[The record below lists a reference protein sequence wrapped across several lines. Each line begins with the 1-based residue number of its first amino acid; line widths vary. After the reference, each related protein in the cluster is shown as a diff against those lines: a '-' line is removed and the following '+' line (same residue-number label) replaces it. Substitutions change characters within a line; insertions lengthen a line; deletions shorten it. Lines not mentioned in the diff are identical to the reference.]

1 MQAASRCVSPS
12 CSSHAFN
19 STAISITIAVLALS
33 YLTCVRAF
41 SGLDRGGQVDTMKL
55 RSSTHRCRP
64 PTSSVGTS
72 RSALGAATVFL
83 LALVAPAARGQ
94 STDSFAAPASDSG
107 KVAEIIVTAQRR
119 TESLQNTP
127 VAVTAISGDALA
139 AQHIDN
145 LSNISAVTPSVN
157 FQSTNNAQATANLEI
172 RGIGTVGSNR
182 AFEGSVGVFVDGVYL
197 SRAGQLL
204 SNFLD
209 FDSLQILRGPQGT
222 LFGKNTTAG
231 ALLITSASPQFD
243 RYDGSYEVTVGN
255 YGAVLARVTSN
266 LPVSNIVALRFAAL
280 ISNVDGYIEKPDGG
294 DRYNDHRARAFKAQV
309 LFEPNSASTFRLIG
323 DISIEHENCC
333 YGSVLVAPGP
343 VQPLINAL
351 TAANGLKLASG
362 NPYDYQAVLNLNT
375 DQHIDDRG
383 AVLLSDWEISPET
396 SLHAITAYRVW
407 SESQVGADFD
417 FSGADILIGN
427 ETFKSHQFSQEF
439 DLHGRIGGTPLFKS
453 ANYLA
458 GLYFA
463 HEALLATRDLFW
475 GRQAQTY
482 WNALFAPLPP
492 GTVAAAPGQW
502 SAERYPGDDKS
513 YAAFTH
519 FTFNVTNKLGALMG
533 LRYTKEIKQ
542 GAFENP
548 YFDPAPNEVFR
559 VLGIQPGPQFN
570 AAHSDSAVS
579 GTVGLQ
585 YAFDTGKMAYVV
597 YSRGFKAGGINLD
610 NNAAGLVANNP
621 SIVRGATP
629 LNPTYRPEKIDGVE
643 AGFKADYLDGKARS
657 NVAVFYDKISDL
669 QVAQFL
675 GLQFVVLNAPSAK
688 VYGAEI
694 ENTYRFSRDFNL
706 TAAATALPEAKI
718 AESHVLGPPLSDR
731 RFAQAPRWA
740 GSLGANARRSL
751 NQSIAVTARA
761 AFQYTGRV
769 YTDTSSTYQID
780 SVTLL
785 KAGLGIESV
794 NRNWSVEAWCLNCAD
809 RRYYI
814 FTFPVPLQTG
824 TQGAYVGAPRTFG
837 LTLRAHF

>member
-1 MQAASRCVSPS
+1 
-12 CSSHAFN
+12 
-19 STAISITIAVLALS
+19 
-33 YLTCVRAF
+33 
-41 SGLDRGGQVDTMKL
+41 MKL

-145 LSNISAVTPSVN
+145 VSNISAVTPSVN

-294 DRYNDHRARAFKAQV
+294 DRYNDHRPRAFKAQV

-519 FTFNVTNKLGALMG
+519 FTFNVTNKLGALVG

>member
-1 MQAASRCVSPS
+1 MRRPRGPFRSRGCAVRLCLSGPQACRRRSSTMQAASRCVSPS

-83 LALVAPAARGQ
+83 SALVAPAARGQ

-145 LSNISAVTPSVN
+145 LSNISAVTPSVG

-231 ALLITSASPQFD
+231 ALLITSAKPQFD

-255 YGAVLARVTSN
+255 YGAVLARAASN
-266 LPVSNIVALRFAAL
+266 FPVSKTVALRFAAL
-280 ISNVDGYIEKPDGG
+280 ISNADGYIENPNGG
-294 DRYNDHRARAFKAQV
+294 YHYNGHRPRAFKTQV
-309 LFEPNSASTFRLIG
+309 LFEPNSALTFRLIG

-333 YGSVLVAPGP
+333 YGSVVVVPGP

-351 TAANGLKLASG
+351 TAANGLKLASA

-375 DQHIDDRG
+375 DQQIGDRG
-383 AVLLSDWEISPET
+383 AVLLSDWTISPET

-407 SESQVGADFD
+407 SESQLGADFD
-417 FSGADILIGN
+417 FSGADLVIGN

-439 DLHGRIGGTPLFKS
+439 DLHGRIAKTPLFKS
-453 ANYLA
+453 AEYLA

-475 GRQAQTY
+475 GQQAQAY
-482 WNALFAPLPP
+482 WNGLFAPFPP
-492 GTVAAAPGQW
+492 GTVAAARGRW

-513 YAAFTH
+513 YAAFMH
-519 FTFNVTNKLGALMG
+519 FTFNVTSKLNALIG
-533 LRYTKEIKQ
+533 LRYTKEIKH

-548 YFDPAPNEVFR
+548 YFDPARNEVFR

-579 GTVGLQ
+579 GTAGLQ
-585 YAFDTGKMAYVV
+585 YLFDSSKMAYVT

-675 GLQFVVLNAPSAK
+675 GLQFAVLN
-688 VYGAEI
+688 
-694 ENTYRFSRDFNL
+694 
-706 TAAATALPEAKI
+706 
-718 AESHVLGPPLSDR
+718 
-731 RFAQAPRWA
+731 
-740 GSLGANARRSL
+740 
-751 NQSIAVTARA
+751 
-761 AFQYTGRV
+761 
-769 YTDTSSTYQID
+769 
-780 SVTLL
+780 
-785 KAGLGIESV
+785 
-794 NRNWSVEAWCLNCAD
+794 
-809 RRYYI
+809 
-814 FTFPVPLQTG
+814 
-824 TQGAYVGAPRTFG
+824 
-837 LTLRAHF
+837 

>member
-1 MQAASRCVSPS
+1 
-12 CSSHAFN
+12 
-19 STAISITIAVLALS
+19 
-33 YLTCVRAF
+33 
-41 SGLDRGGQVDTMKL
+41 
-55 RSSTHRCRP
+55 
-64 PTSSVGTS
+64 
-72 RSALGAATVFL
+72 
-83 LALVAPAARGQ
+83 
-94 STDSFAAPASDSG
+94 
-107 KVAEIIVTAQRR
+107 
-119 TESLQNTP
+119 
-127 VAVTAISGDALA
+127 GDALA

-294 DRYNDHRARAFKAQV
+294 DRYNDHRPRAFKAQV

-519 FTFNVTNKLGALMG
+519 FTFNVTNKLGALVG

>member
-1 MQAASRCVSPS
+1 
-12 CSSHAFN
+12 
-19 STAISITIAVLALS
+19 
-33 YLTCVRAF
+33 
-41 SGLDRGGQVDTMKL
+41 MKL
-55 RSSTHRCRP
+55 RSGSRRCRL

-72 RSALGAATVFL
+72 PSALGGAMVFL
-83 LALVAPAARGQ
+83 STLVAPVAWGQ
-94 STDSFAAPASDSG
+94 STVSPAAPASDSG
-107 KVAEIIVTAQRR
+107 KVPEVIVTAQRR
-119 TESLQNTP
+119 SESLQSTP
-127 VAVTAISGDALA
+127 VAVTAITGDALA

-145 LSNISAVTPSVN
+145 ISNISAVTPSVN
-157 FQSTNNAQATANLEI
+157 FQSTNNAQASANLEI

-197 SRAGQLL
+197 SRVGQLL

-209 FDSLQILRGPQGT
+209 FESLQILRDPQGT

-231 ALLITSASPQFD
+231 ALLITSVKPQFD

-255 YGAVLARVTSN
+255 YGAVLARGASN
-266 LPVSNIVALRFAAL
+266 LPVSKTVALRLAAL
-280 ISNVDGYIEKPDGG
+280 ISNVDGYIENPNGS
-294 DRYNDHRARAFKAQV
+294 DRYNDHRPRAFKAQV
-309 LFEPNSASTFRLIG
+309 LFEPNSALPFPLIG

-333 YGSVLVAPGP
+333 YGSVVVIPGP
-343 VQPLINAL
+343 VHPLINAL

-375 DQHIDDRG
+375 DQHIGDRG
-383 AVLLSDWEISPET
+383 AVLLSNWEISPET

-407 SESQVGADFD
+407 AESQLGADFD

-439 DLHGRIGGTPLFKS
+439 DLYGRIGETPLFKS

-482 WNALFAPLPP
+482 WNAVFAPFPP
-492 GTVAAAPGQW
+492 GTVAAAPGRW

-519 FTFNVTNKLGALMG
+519 LTFNVTNKLNALMG
-533 LRYTKEIKQ
+533 LATTQRIKH

-548 YFDPAPNEVFR
+548 YFDPARNEVFR
-559 VLGIQPGPQFN
+559 LLGIQPGPQFN
-570 AAHSDSAVS
+570 AAHSDSAVR
-579 GTVGLQ
+579 GTAGWQ
-585 YAFDTGKMAYVV
+585 YMFDTGKMAYVT

-621 SIVRGATP
+621 AIVPGAAP
-629 LNPTYRPEKIDGVE
+629 LNPTYRPEKVDGVE

-657 NVAVFYDKISDL
+657 NLAVFYNTISDL

-675 GLQFVVLNAPSAK
+675 GLQFAVLNAPSAK

-694 ENTYRFSRDFNL
+694 ENTYRVTRDITL

-718 AESHVLGPPLSDR
+718 AESQVLGPPLSGR

-740 GSLGANARRSL
+740 ASLGANGSHSL
-751 NQSIAVTARA
+751 NESLAVTARA
-761 AFQYTGRV
+761 LLQHTGRV
-769 YTDTSSTYQID
+769 YTDTSSDYQIG
-780 SVTLL
+780 SVTQLN
-785 KAGLGIESV
+785 AGLGIDSV
-794 NRNWSVEAWCLNCAD
+794 GRNWSVE
-809 RRYYI
+809 I
-814 FTFPVPLQTG
+814 
-824 TQGAYVGAPRTFG
+824 
-837 LTLRAHF
+837 

>member
-1 MQAASRCVSPS
+1 
-12 CSSHAFN
+12 
-19 STAISITIAVLALS
+19 VLLLCAL
-33 YLTCVRAF
+33 V
-41 SGLDRGGQVDTMKL
+41 
-55 RSSTHRCRP
+55 P
-64 PTSSVGTS
+64 P
-72 RSALGAATVFL
+72 AAT
-83 LALVAPAARGQ
+83 GQ
-94 STDSFAAPASDSG
+94 SADPHSESGSDSG
-107 KVAEIIVTAQRR
+107 EVAKIIVTAQRR
-119 TESLQNTP
+119 SESLQDTP
-127 VAVTAISGDALA
+127 VAVTAITGDALA
-139 AQHIDN
+139 ARHIDN
-145 LSNISAVTPSVN
+145 VSNISAVTPSVN

-197 SRAGQLL
+197 SRSGQLL

-209 FDSLQILRGPQGT
+209 FDSLQVLRGPQGT

-231 ALLITSASPQFD
+231 ALVLTSVSPQFD

-255 YGAVLARVTSN
+255 YGAALARVASN
-266 LPVSNIVALRFAAL
+266 VPVSDAVALRFAAL
-280 ISNVDGYIEKPDGG
+280 ASDVDGYIENPNGG
-294 DRYNDHRARAFKAQV
+294 ERYNGHRPRAFKAQA
-309 LFEPNSASTFRLIG
+309 LFEPNSGLSFHLIG

-351 TAANGLKLASG
+351 TAGNGLKLASG

-375 DQHIDDRG
+375 DQHIDDHG
-383 AVLLSDWEISPET
+383 AVLLSDWKISPDT

-407 SESQVGADFD
+407 SESQLEADFD
-417 FSGADILIGN
+417 FSGADILIGD
-427 ETFKSHQFSQEF
+427 ETFKSRQFSQEF
-439 DLHGRIGGTPLFKS
+439 DLHGTFEGTSLFKS
-453 ANYLA
+453 ADYLA

-463 HEALLATRDLFW
+463 HESLLATRDLFW

-482 WNALFAPLPP
+482 WNALFATFPP

-519 FTFNVTNKLGALMG
+519 FTFNVTDKLGALMG
-533 LRYTKEIKQ
+533 FRYTKETKQ

-579 GTVGLQ
+579 GTGGLQ
-585 YAFDTGKMAYVV
+585 YALDTGEMAYVV

-621 SIVRGATP
+621 AIVRGATP
-629 LNPTYRPEKIDGVE
+629 LNPTYRPEKVDGVE
-643 AGFKADYLDGKARS
+643 AGFKADYLDYKARS
-657 NVAVFYDKISDL
+657 NLAVFYDRISDL

-675 GLQFVVLNAPSAK
+675 GLQFGVLNAPSAR
-688 VYGAEI
+688 VYGAEV
-694 ENTYRFSRDFNL
+694 ENTYRASRDITL

-718 AESHVLGPPLSDR
+718 AESHELGPPLSGR

-740 GSLGANARRSL
+740 GSLRADGRHSL

-761 AFQYTGRV
+761 AVQYTGRV
-769 YTDTSSTYQID
+769 YTDTSSIYQID

-785 KAGLGIESV
+785 NAGLGIESV

-837 LTLRAHF
+837 LTLQGHF

>member
-1 MQAASRCVSPS
+1 
-12 CSSHAFN
+12 
-19 STAISITIAVLALS
+19 
-33 YLTCVRAF
+33 
-41 SGLDRGGQVDTMKL
+41 MKL
-55 RSSTHRCRP
+55 RSSTHGCRP
-64 PTSSVGTS
+64 ATSSVGTS
-72 RSALGAATVFL
+72 RSALGAATVLL

-145 LSNISAVTPSVN
+145 VSNISAVTPSVN

-172 RGIGTVGSNR
+172 RGIGTVGNNR

-209 FDSLQILRGPQGT
+209 FDSLQVLRGPQGT

-255 YGAVLARVTSN
+255 YGAVLARVASN
-266 LPVSNIVALRFAAL
+266 LPVSNTVALRFAAL
-280 ISNVDGYIEKPDGG
+280 ISNVDGYIENPNGG
-294 DRYNDHRARAFKAQV
+294 DRYNDHRPRAFKAQA
-309 LFEPNSASTFRLIG
+309 LFEPNPALTFRLIG

-333 YGSVLVAPGP
+333 YGSVVVIPGP

-351 TAANGLKLASG
+351 SAANGLKLASA

-375 DQHIDDRG
+375 DQHISDRG

-396 SLHAITAYRVW
+396 SLHAVTAYRVW
-407 SESQVGADFD
+407 SESQLGADFD
-417 FSGADILIGN
+417 FSGADILTGN
-427 ETFKSHQFSQEF
+427 ETFKSRQFSQEF
-439 DLHGRIGGTPLFKS
+439 DLHGRIGETTLFKS
-453 ANYLA
+453 ADYLA

-463 HEALLATRDLFW
+463 HEALSATRDLFW
-475 GRQAQTY
+475 GQQAQTY
-482 WNALFAPLPP
+482 WNALVAPFPP
-492 GTVAAAPGQW
+492 GTVAAAPGRW

-519 FTFNVTNKLGALMG
+519 FTFNVTDKFSALTG
-533 LRYTKEIKQ
+533 LRYTKEIKH

-548 YFDPAPNEVFR
+548 YFDPTPNEVFR

-570 AAHSDSAVS
+570 ATHSDSAVS
-579 GTVGLQ
+579 GTAGLQ
-585 YAFDTGKMAYVV
+585 YVFGTGKMAYVT

-621 SIVRGATP
+621 AIVPGSTP
-629 LNPTYRPEKIDGVE
+629 LNPTYKPEKIDGVE
-643 AGFKADYLDGKARS
+643 VGFKADYLDDKARS
-657 NVAVFYDKISDL
+657 NLAVFYDKISDL

-675 GLQFVVLNAPSAK
+675 GLQFAVLNAPSARL
-688 VYGAEI
+688 YGAEI
-694 ENTYRFSRDFNL
+694 ENTYRVTRDITL

-718 AESHVLGPPLSDR
+718 AESHVLGPPLSGR

-740 GSLGANARRSL
+740 GSLGANASHSL
-751 NQSIAVTARA
+751 NESVAVTSRA
-761 AFQYTGRV
+761 ALQYTGRV
-769 YTDTSSTYQID
+769 YTDTSSNYQIG

-785 KAGLGIESV
+785 NAGLGIESV
-794 NRNWSVEAWCLNCAD
+794 NRNWVVEAWCLNCAD

-837 LTLRAHF
+837 LTLLAHF

>member
-1 MQAASRCVSPS
+1 
-12 CSSHAFN
+12 
-19 STAISITIAVLALS
+19 
-33 YLTCVRAF
+33 
-41 SGLDRGGQVDTMKL
+41 MKL
-55 RSSTHRCRP
+55 RSGSRRCRL

-72 RSALGAATVFL
+72 PSALGAAMVFL
-83 LALVAPAARGQ
+83 STLVAPVAWGQ
-94 STDSFAAPASDSG
+94 STVSPAAPASDSG
-107 KVAEIIVTAQRR
+107 KVPEIIVTAQRR
-119 TESLQNTP
+119 SESLQSTP
-127 VAVTAISGDALA
+127 VAVTAITGDALA

-145 LSNISAVTPSVN
+145 ISNISAVTPSVN
-157 FQSTNNAQATANLEI
+157 FQSTDNAQASANLEI

-197 SRAGQLL
+197 SRVGQLL

-209 FDSLQILRGPQGT
+209 FESLQILRDPQGT

-231 ALLITSASPQFD
+231 ALLITSVKPQFD

-255 YGAVLARVTSN
+255 YGAVLARVASN
-266 LPVSNIVALRFAAL
+266 LPVSKTVALRLAAL
-280 ISNVDGYIEKPDGG
+280 ISNVDGYIENPNGS
-294 DRYNDHRARAFKAQV
+294 DRYNDHRPRAFKAQV
-309 LFEPNSASTFRLIG
+309 LFEPNSALTFHLIG

-333 YGSVLVAPGP
+333 YGSVVVIPGP
-343 VQPLINAL
+343 VHPLINAL

-362 NPYDYQAVLNLNT
+362 NPNDYQAVLNRNT
-375 DQHIDDRG
+375 DQHIGDRG
-383 AVLLSDWEISPET
+383 AVLLSNWEISPET

-407 SESQVGADFD
+407 AESQLGADFD

-439 DLHGRIGGTPLFKS
+439 DLYGRIGGTPLFKS

-482 WNALFAPLPP
+482 WNAVFAPFPP
-492 GTVAAAPGQW
+492 GTVAAAPGRW

-519 FTFNVTNKLGALMG
+519 LTFNVTNKLNALMG
-533 LRYTKEIKQ
+533 LRYTKEIKH

-548 YFDPAPNEVFR
+548 YFDPARNEVFR
-559 VLGIQPGPQFN
+559 LLGIQPGPQFN

-579 GTVGLQ
+579 GTAGWQ
-585 YAFDTGKMAYVV
+585 YVFDTGKMAYVT

-621 SIVRGATP
+621 AIVPGAAP
-629 LNPTYRPEKIDGVE
+629 LNPTYRREKVDGVE

-657 NVAVFYDKISDL
+657 NLAVFYNKISDL

-675 GLQFVVLNAPSAK
+675 GLQFAVLNAPSAK

-694 ENTYRFSRDFNL
+694 ENTYRVTRDITL

-718 AESHVLGPPLSDR
+718 AESQVLGPPLSGR

-740 GSLGANARRSL
+740 GSLGANASHSL
-751 NQSIAVTARA
+751 NESIAGTARA
-761 AFQYTGRV
+761 ALQYTGSV
-769 YTDTSSTYQID
+769 YTDTSSDYQIG
-780 SVTLL
+780 SVTQLN
-785 KAGLGIESV
+785 AGLGIESV

-824 TQGAYVGAPRTFG
+824 TQGAYVGAPRAFG

>member
-1 MQAASRCVSPS
+1 
-12 CSSHAFN
+12 
-19 STAISITIAVLALS
+19 
-33 YLTCVRAF
+33 
-41 SGLDRGGQVDTMKL
+41 MKL

-145 LSNISAVTPSVN
+145 VSNISAVTPSVN

-172 RGIGTVGSNR
+172 RGIGTVGNNR

-209 FDSLQILRGPQGT
+209 FDSLQVLRGPQGT

-255 YGAVLARVTSN
+255 YGAVLARVASN
-266 LPVSNIVALRFAAL
+266 LPVSNTVALRFAAL
-280 ISNVDGYIEKPDGG
+280 ISNVDGYIENPNGG
-294 DRYNDHRARAFKAQV
+294 DRYNDHRPRAFKAQA
-309 LFEPNSASTFRLIG
+309 LFEPNPALTFRLIG

-333 YGSVLVAPGP
+333 YGSVVVIPGP

-351 TAANGLKLASG
+351 SAANGLKLASA

-375 DQHIDDRG
+375 DQHISDRG

-396 SLHAITAYRVW
+396 SLHAVTAYRVW
-407 SESQVGADFD
+407 SESQLGADFD
-417 FSGADILIGN
+417 FSGADILTGN
-427 ETFKSHQFSQEF
+427 ETFKSRQFSQEF
-439 DLHGRIGGTPLFKS
+439 DLHGRIGETTLFKS
-453 ANYLA
+453 ADYLA

-463 HEALLATRDLFW
+463 HEALSATRDLFW
-475 GRQAQTY
+475 GQQAQTY
-482 WNALFAPLPP
+482 WNALVAPFPP
-492 GTVAAAPGQW
+492 GTVAAAPGRW

-519 FTFNVTNKLGALMG
+519 FTFNVTDKFSALTG
-533 LRYTKEIKQ
+533 LRYTKEIKH

-548 YFDPAPNEVFR
+548 YFDPTPNEVFR

-570 AAHSDSAVS
+570 ATHSDSAVS
-579 GTVGLQ
+579 GTAGLQ
-585 YAFDTGKMAYVV
+585 YVFGTGKMAYVT

-621 SIVRGATP
+621 AIVPGSTP
-629 LNPTYRPEKIDGVE
+629 LNPTYKPEKIDGVE
-643 AGFKADYLDGKARS
+643 VGFKADYLDDKARS
-657 NVAVFYDKISDL
+657 NLAVFYDKISDL

-675 GLQFVVLNAPSAK
+675 GLQFAVLNAPSARL
-688 VYGAEI
+688 YGAEI
-694 ENTYRFSRDFNL
+694 ENTYRVTRDITL

-718 AESHVLGPPLSDR
+718 AESHVLGPPLSGR

-740 GSLGANARRSL
+740 GSLGANASHSL
-751 NQSIAVTARA
+751 NESVAVTSRA
-761 AFQYTGRV
+761 ALQYTGRV
-769 YTDTSSTYQID
+769 YTDTSSNYQIG

-785 KAGLGIESV
+785 NAGLGIESV
-794 NRNWSVEAWCLNCAD
+794 NRNWVVEAWCLNCAD

-837 LTLRAHF
+837 LTLLAHF

>member
-1 MQAASRCVSPS
+1 MM
-12 CSSHAFN
+12 F
-19 STAISITIAVLALS
+19 LS
-33 YLTCVRAF
+33 
-41 SGLDRGGQVDTMKL
+41 
-55 RSSTHRCRP
+55 
-64 PTSSVGTS
+64 
-72 RSALGAATVFL
+72 
-83 LALVAPAARGQ
+83 ALVAQAARGQ
-94 STDSFAAPASDSG
+94 STDSPAAPASDSG

-119 TESLQNTP
+119 SESLQNTP
-127 VAVTAISGDALA
+127 VAVTAITGDALA

-157 FQSTNNAQATANLEI
+157 FQSTNNAQASANLEI

-209 FDSLQILRGPQGT
+209 FASLQVLRGPQGT

-231 ALLITSASPQFD
+231 ALLISSVSPEFD

-255 YGAVLARVTSN
+255 YGAVLARVASN
-266 LPVSNIVALRFAAL
+266 VPVSNTIALRFAAL
-280 ISNVDGYIEKPDGG
+280 ISNVDGYIENPNGG
-294 DRYNDHRARAFKAQV
+294 DRYNDHRPRAFKAQV
-309 LFEPNSASTFRLIG
+309 LFEPNSALTFRLIG

-333 YGSVLVAPGP
+333 YGSVIVIPGP

-351 TAANGLKLASG
+351 TAANGLKLASA
-362 NPYDYQAVLNLNT
+362 NPFDYQAVLNLNT

-396 SLHAITAYRVW
+396 SLHAVTAYRVW
-407 SESQVGADFD
+407 SESQLGADFD
-417 FSGADILIGN
+417 FSGADILRGN
-427 ETFKSHQFSQEF
+427 ETFRSRQFSQEF
-439 DLHGRIGGTPLFKS
+439 DLHGRIWEIPLFKS
-453 ANYLA
+453 VDYLA

-463 HEALLATRDLFW
+463 HEALMATRDLFW
-475 GRQAQTY
+475 GQQAQTY
-482 WNALFAPLPP
+482 WNALFAPFPP
-492 GTVAAAPGQW
+492 GTVEAAPGQW

-519 FTFNVTNKLGALMG
+519 FTFNVTNKIGALMG
-533 LRYTKEIKQ
+533 LRFTKEIKH

-548 YFDPAPNEVFR
+548 YFDPARNEVFR

-570 AAHSDSAVS
+570 ATHSDSAVS
-579 GTVGLQ
+579 GTGGLQ
-585 YAFDTGKMAYVV
+585 YVFDTGKMAYIT

-621 SIVRGATP
+621 GIVPGATP

-643 AGFKADYLDGKARS
+643 AGFKADYLDDKARS
-657 NVAVFYDKISDL
+657 NLAVFYDKISDL

-675 GLQFVVLNAPSAK
+675 GLQFAVLNAPSAK

-694 ENTYRFSRDFNL
+694 ENSYRVTRNITL
-706 TAAATALPEAKI
+706 TAAATALPEARI

-751 NQSIAVTARA
+751 NQSVAVTARA
-761 AFQYTGRV
+761 ALQYTGRV
-769 YTDTSSTYQID
+769 YTDTSSNYQID

-785 KAGLGIESV
+785 NAGLGIESV

-837 LTLRAHF
+837 LTLWVHF